1 MNLNELGSLKRT
13 CCNCGQFWNTDDS
26 IDSTEQ
32 GIVIWV
38 MFQQSLNDFKPMQIT
53 LEGIETEINEL
64 LL

>member
-13 CCNCGQFWNTDDS
+13 CCNCGQFWNADS